1 MVLKTLQLCKDVE
14 FVMMLHLLDEILPL
28 FYHYTVI
35 FRSGKLDNYLTVMQR
50 FAILFICWQR
60 RHCDKSTLS
69 MLCDIRHQ
77 KESFPEYYT
86 TKRDWL
92 TVFTE
97 KKVEVWHSKLRN
109 NISPTDAA
117 EVISKRAKMVSGT
130 TQASSFQQHFVPDYQ
145 RGFCEKDHT
154 MLAGQTA
161 EFLLKKFQEVSTNLN
176 KTKLVNYPQT
186 ITYSTLISLYI

>member
-1 MVLKTLQLCKDVE
+1 MIAHPRNGPKKFQLCKDVE

-60 RHCDKSTLS
+60 RHYDKSTLS

-97 KKVEVWHSKLRN
+97 TKVELWHSKLR
-109 NISPTDAA
+109 IPTDAA
-117 EVISKRAKMVSGT
+117 EQM
-130 TQASSFQQHFVPDYQ
+130 QQ
-145 RGFCEKDHT
+145 K
-154 MLAGQTA
+154 
-161 EFLLKKFQEVSTNLN
+161 
-176 KTKLVNYPQT
+176 
-186 ITYSTLISLYI
+186 